1 IAKDKKL
8 TEGEKK
14 VFLLLFGNDKSRVQ
28 IAETLYISESAVSSR
43 LTGIYR
49 KFQITDSG
57 PVKENR
63 LKDYLSK
70 KYQPWQSEN
79 SEDSSILDSEQ
90 QSIDELVGEVRQQ
103 LQPYIQDKCGTMRV
117 LDMTQPIE
125 LTGERGIYTK
135 VNILKKCGS
144 F

>member
-1 IAKDKKL
+1 MGFPNNFLTDIAKDKKL

-43 LTGIYR
+43 ITGIYR

-90 QSIDELVGEVRQQ
+90 QSIDELALLNYEMVS
-103 LQPYIQDKCGTMRV
+103 P
-117 LDMTQPIE
+117 
-125 LTGERGIYTK
+125 ERGILLYFK
-135 VNILKKCGS
+135 
-144 F
+144 